1 MKTINRYLD
10 AIDQTLQK
18 VCATQLSNMEK
29 AAQLLAQA
37 TVAGQNLFV
46 FGCNHAG
53 LLALELYYRTGGM
66 VNMNPVRGSGLH
78 LEVTPA
84 TLSSEMERLNDY
96 GRLLIQHTPIKKGDV
111 IIIHSVSGRNTVT
124 VDAALAAREL
134 GATVIALT
142 NMETTKAVAS
152 RHPSG
157 LHLYEAADLTID
169 NCGCVG

>member
-18 VCATQLSNMEK
+18 VRATQLSNMEK

-66 VNMNPVRGSGLH
+66 VNMNPVRGS
-78 LEVTPA
+78 
-84 TLSSEMERLNDY
+84 
-96 GRLLIQHTPIKKGDV
+96 
-111 IIIHSVSGRNTVT
+111 
-124 VDAALAAREL
+124 
-134 GATVIALT
+134 
-142 NMETTKAVAS
+142 
-152 RHPSG
+152 
-157 LHLYEAADLTID
+157 
-169 NCGCVG
+169 